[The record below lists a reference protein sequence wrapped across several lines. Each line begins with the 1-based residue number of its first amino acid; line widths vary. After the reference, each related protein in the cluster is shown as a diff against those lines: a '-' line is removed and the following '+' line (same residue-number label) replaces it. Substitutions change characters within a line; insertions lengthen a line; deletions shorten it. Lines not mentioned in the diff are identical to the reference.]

1 MDDAAGSNRWS
12 ARCYAPPF
20 AFLPF
25 RPVSPD
31 ADVHRS
37 STSNF
42 KSVRILFVQKLPE
55 RAPVPRLY
63 QEISRVQMAG
73 DSQIKLLILFCFW
86 WAHKGSNLGH
96 LPCEASAGR

>member
-1 MDDAAGSNRWS
+1 
-12 ARCYAPPF
+12 
-20 AFLPF
+20 
-25 RPVSPD
+25 
-31 ADVHRS
+31 
-37 STSNF
+37 
-42 KSVRILFVQKLPE
+42 VQKLPE

-86 WAHKGSNLGH
+86 WAHKGSNLGP